1 MTLSRK
7 RQICF
12 DEAPYY
18 HCISRCVRR
27 AFLFGEDKLTGRA
40 YNTFQVTFQDS
51 HRYFPNGDAAE
62 SGAAANGGAADDS
75 SDVSN
80 SSNPR
85 DSLLNQCAE
94 DKEATKSEK
103 GSGSWL
109 VALARAMGQ
118 MTGEH
123 LENMMQAQAD
133 MEHSDDIKDT
143 EKYANASDEEKEKMD
158 QKAGSAFTE
167 AQAVFQAES
176 KLFSMCSEATSTVLK
191 SIGEGLSSMSRKQ

>member
-1 MTLSRK
+1 MEKLEGGGCESGGDLQDMV
-7 RQICF
+7 RQAIE
-12 DEAPYY
+12 DV
-18 HCISRCVRR
+18 VREQIGGG
-27 AFLFGEDKLTGRA
+27 AEDG
-40 YNTFQVTFQDS
+40 
-51 HRYFPNGDAAE
+51 GCAAD
-62 SGAAANGGAADDS
+62 GAAADESAAANSGAAADDS

-94 DKEATKSEK
+94 DEEAAKSEK

-118 MTGEH
+118 MTGKH

-143 EKYANASDEEKEKMD
+143 EKYKNASESEQEKMD
-158 QKAGSAFTE
+158 QEAGSAFTE

>member
-1 MTLSRK
+1 M
-7 RQICF
+7 
-12 DEAPYY
+12 E
-18 HCISRCVRR
+18 
-27 AFLFGEDKLTGRA
+27 KLEG
-40 YNTFQVTFQDS
+40 
-51 HRYFPNGDAAE
+51 GGCE
-62 SGAAANGGAADDS
+62 SGGDLQDMVRQAIEDVVREQIGGGAEDGGYAANGGAASDDS

-80 SSNPR
+80 STNPR

-94 DKEATKSEK
+94 DEESVKSNR

-118 MTGEH
+118 MTGKH

-143 EKYANASDEEKEKMD
+143 QEYQNATDEEKEKMD
-158 QKAGSAFTE
+158 QKAGSDFTE